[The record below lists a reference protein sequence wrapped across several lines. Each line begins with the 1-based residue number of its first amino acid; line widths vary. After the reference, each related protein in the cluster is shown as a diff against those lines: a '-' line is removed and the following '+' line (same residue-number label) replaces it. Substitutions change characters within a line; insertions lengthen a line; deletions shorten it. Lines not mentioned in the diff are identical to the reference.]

1 MRWQRLKIF
10 DLELG
15 TARGLKFLELGLA
28 RGLTYLELGLARGL
42 TYLELGTAR
51 GLTFLETSFHSIQ
64 HTRIHSCLLMLAN

>member
-28 RGLTYLELGLARGL
+28 KGLTYLELGLARGL
-42 TYLELGTAR
+42 T
-51 GLTFLETSFHSIQ
+51 FLETSFHSIL
-64 HTRIHSCLLMLAN
+64 TYTCIHSCLLMLAN